1 MESEIEAASF
11 RGMEKGSTCLY
22 ESEGN
27 PFVQEL
33 DLGGDSSHQI
43 AVGNDSVGC
52 GSGLYGGVTA
62 LGALAISA
70 FIIIRRKKEN

>member
-22 ESEGN
+22 ESEGD

-33 DLGGDSSHQI
+33 DLGGDSSRQI

-52 GSGLYGGVTA
+52 GASIHYGG
-62 LGALAISA
+62 G
-70 FIIIRRKKEN
+70 